1 MSRDVSNFEIEVKV
15 TIKTKLP
22 LFVQYLIIIGYFLL
36 SVESS
41 ASAIRTDPQLI
52 IILSERAVIMFEN
65 EKVMLFIGES
75 SKNGITLV
83 QATSELAQLEI
94 AQQVVKLQVVPKFK

>member
-1 MSRDVSNFEIEVKV
+1 
-15 TIKTKLP
+15 
-22 LFVQYLIIIGYFLL
+22 
-36 SVESS
+36 
-41 ASAIRTDPQLI
+41 
-52 IILSERAVIMFEN
+52 MFEN